1 MPALANRIAPVGL
14 FGLFSLMLFLVPR
27 ITGSLGIKNLCSFVR
42 YLVIWLFGYLV
53 FFVLFVLFVLTSC
66 RAFKV
71 QGSRFK
77 VQGSRFKV
85 QGLRFHLSPFT
96 FHLSPFQTSVVSQY
110 RPRAVSLPAEKATG
124 PRLRA
129 GATLLELAPV
139 CRPGPE
145 PGPRDF
151 QRKFSVGLSMV
162 LRHDASQV
170 TFNP

>member
-27 ITGSLGIKNLCSFVR
+27 ITGSLGIKYLCSFVR

-53 FFVLFVLFVLTSC
+53 LWFSSC
-66 RAFKV
+66 SSCLLRV
-71 QGSRFK
+71 GLLRFK
-77 VQGSRFKV
+77 VQGSRFT
-85 QGLRFHLSPFT
+85 LSPFT